1 MNRTKKWYC
10 RRASLVALVVV
21 LAAVAAPVAFAAL
34 AGNGSTVTLPMLTHD
49 NSCGTSTGKKQIG
62 KVTFSRHKDSLTIT
76 VDLTRAVPGAY
87 GLETFYA
94 GDPIS
99 QSCSPWGDFHKG
111 KVGADG
117 HLHMSYTL
125 TGTDGYNDFAVY
137 GFASSGT
144 PYDDSGIAHLAGG

>member
-1 MNRTKKWYC
+1 MNRTKNWYC
-10 RRASLVALVVV
+10 RRASLVALVVA

-49 NSCGTSTGKKQIG
+49 NSCGTSTNKKQIG

-76 VDLTRAVPGAY
+76 VDLTRAVPGDY
-87 GLETFYA
+87 GLETFFN
-94 GDPIS
+94 G
-99 QSCSPWGDFHKG
+99 SPGGGCDEWGDFHKG

-117 HLHMSYTL
+117 HLHMSWTL

-137 GFASSGT
+137 GTASSGT

>member
-1 MNRTKKWYC
+1 MNARVTWS
-10 RRASLVALVVV
+10 RRRISFVALVVV
-21 LAAVAAPVAFAAL
+21 LAALAVPVSFAV

-62 KVTFSRHKDSLTIT
+62 KVTFSAAQGLAHHHGRPHARGSGGLRPR
-76 VDLTRAVPGAY
+76 DLLRRGPDQPV
-87 GLETFYA
+87 
-94 GDPIS
+94 
-99 QSCSPWGDFHKG
+99 SCSPRGDFHKG

-117 HLHMSYTL
+117 HLRMSYTL

>member
-1 MNRTKKWYC
+1 MNRTKNWYC
-10 RRASLVALVVV
+10 RRASLVALVVA

-49 NSCGTSTGKKQIG
+49 NSCGTSTNKKQIG

-76 VDLTRAVPGAY
+76 VDLTRAVPGDY
-87 GLETFYA
+87 VLETFFNA
-94 GDPIS
+94 IPND
-99 QSCSPWGDFHKG
+99 CTPWGDSHKG

-137 GFASSGT
+137 GTASSGT